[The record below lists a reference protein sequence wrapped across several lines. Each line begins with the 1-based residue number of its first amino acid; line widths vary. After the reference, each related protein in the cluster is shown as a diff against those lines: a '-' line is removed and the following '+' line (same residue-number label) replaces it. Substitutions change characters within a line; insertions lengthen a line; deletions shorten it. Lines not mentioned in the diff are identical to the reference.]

1 MDRLNIS
8 VGTDYI
14 FQFDK
19 EIKVSMHYIKLLN
32 NGLSTSKI

>member
-1 MDRLNIS
+1 MDRINTF

-32 NGLSTSKI
+32 SDLSASKI